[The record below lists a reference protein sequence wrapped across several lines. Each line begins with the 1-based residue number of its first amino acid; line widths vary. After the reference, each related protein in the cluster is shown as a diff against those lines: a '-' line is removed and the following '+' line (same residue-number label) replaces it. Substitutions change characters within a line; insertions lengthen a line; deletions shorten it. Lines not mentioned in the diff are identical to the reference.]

1 MFIKFS
7 ETDFNNNNNN
17 NNNCTRFS
25 ASVITRTEALSVILV
40 QFKIIY

>member
-7 ETDFNNNNNN
+7 ETDFNNNNN